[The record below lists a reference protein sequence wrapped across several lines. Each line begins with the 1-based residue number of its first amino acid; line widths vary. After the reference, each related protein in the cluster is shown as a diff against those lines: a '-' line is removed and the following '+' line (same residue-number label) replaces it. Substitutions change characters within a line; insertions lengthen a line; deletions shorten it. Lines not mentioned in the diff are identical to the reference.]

1 MPRTNP
7 STQPDHCSQPGR
19 WLSCFLRRAARG
31 ESARARMARKD
42 RTRRPQGQGQTR
54 RPLTSWLGAAVTL
67 AVVCTAL
74 AYRLLLP
81 ADDHGDLCT
90 SPRVW
95 LQPDFL
101 SAAEVDQLL
110 AESAGVGAECW
121 DEVSETQQTAM
132 LESCPRLATTAYAI
146 QGSNPGLA
154 DARQVCYSHV
164 WALPWTG

>member
-1 MPRTNP
+1 MTRAAGRYATNKPR
-7 STQPDHCSQPGR
+7 TQPDHCSQPGR
-19 WLSCFLRRAARG
+19 WLSCFLRPAARAAR
-31 ESARARMARKD
+31 ALARMARKD

-54 RPLTSWLGAAVTL
+54 RPLTSWLGVTVTL
-67 AVVCTAL
+67 AAVVCTAL

-132 LESCPRLATTAYAI
+132 LESCPRLATTAYA
-146 QGSNPGLA
+146 
-154 DARQVCYSHV
+154 R
-164 WALPWTG
+164 

>member
-1 MPRTNP
+1 
-7 STQPDHCSQPGR
+7 
-19 WLSCFLRRAARG
+19 
-31 ESARARMARKD
+31 MARKD
-42 RTRRPQGQGQTR
+42 RTRRPKGQGQTH
-54 RPLTSWLGAAVTL
+54 RPLTSWLGAAVTF
-67 AVVCTAL
+67 AVVCIAL

-81 ADDHGDLCT
+81 ADGHGDLCT

-101 SAAEVDQLL
+101 SAAEVEQLL
-110 AESAGVGAECW
+110 AESRGVGAECW
-121 DEVSETQQTAM
+121 DEISETQQTAM
-132 LESCPRLATTAYAI
+132 LDSCPRLAKTAYAI